1 MLGRQY
7 GLLMAAPP
15 VLLRPVGFW
24 STRPG
29 DGLPDPAGLV
39 SKSWEKSRR
48 GRIAEYLKGA
58 AVIDEADELAE
69 CQLCGE
75 SCGYRERTDGVWRW
89 PEGLAHYVQ
98 QHGVKLPAELVKHM
112 AQHDFSPPAL
122 DVRLL
127 KEQLSPTD
135 PRATGLMSQN
145 AVAAVLDELMTD
157 QRNRSTTGDRRR
169 PGAAFDD
176 VTDAIPVQRAWLA
189 TVQGVPTKPA
199 RIQFDRAIVLGRD
212 RTCDVVL
219 QHQSVS
225 RRHARLVP
233 WRDRVIVQDLGSSN
247 GVRFRGQACTGQLE
261 LKDGDAVALG
271 QATITVSRA

>member
-1 MLGRQY
+1 
-7 GLLMAAPP
+7 MAAPP

-29 DGLPDPAGLV
+29 DGLPDPGALA
-39 SKSWEKSRR
+39 SKTWEKGRR
-48 GRIAEYLKGA
+48 GKIAAYLKGG

-69 CQLCGE
+69 CRLCGE

-89 PEGLAHYVQ
+89 PEGLAHYVSR
-98 QHGVKLPAELVKHM
+98 HGVKLPPELIEHM
-112 AQHDFSPPAL
+112 ARQGFAPPAV
-122 DVRLL
+122 DVGAL
-127 KEQLSPTD
+127 KEQLAPTD
-135 PRATGLMSQN
+135 PRATGLMSQSS
-145 AVAAVLDELMTD
+145 VAAVLDELMTD

-169 PGAAFDD
+169 PGAVFDD
-176 VTDAIPVQRAWLA
+176 VTDAIPVQRPWLA

-199 RIQFDRAIVLGRD
+199 RIQFDRAIVVGRD

-247 GVRFRGQACTGQLE
+247 GVRYRGAAISGQIE
-261 LKDGDAVALG
+261 LKEGDAIALG
-271 QATITVSRA
+271 QATITVSRG